1 MVPWHRGGHA
11 CPSALHT
18 FFFFWV
24 IFCELLKPCE
34 SARSHAHV
42 TPHSHGGGGRRR
54 PRHLPT
60 HRHSRVI
67 QRLLC
72 RFFSHGG
79 SHAHVREIGAHS
91 STPTPGGGS
100 KSPISRWVIRVFG
113 LVGSPPARRRGGGIF
128 QPFLVVFGSAP
139 LRHPMAGGRHFSAGF
154 GCFWFRPTPPTIGGG
169 VTFFSR
175 FWMFLVPPHSANH
188 WRGGG

>member
-1 MVPWHRGGHA
+1 MAPGGGNA
-11 CPSALHT
+11 CPSTHHT
-18 FFFFWV
+18 LFVLFWV

-72 RFFSHGG
+72 RFFFHGG

-91 STPTPGGGS
+91 STP
-100 KSPISRWVIRVFG
+100 
-113 LVGSPPARRRGGGIF
+113 RRGGLKIPNFKVG
-128 QPFLVVFGSAP
+128 
-139 LRHPMAGGRHFSAGF
+139 HPGFWACGLPTRTPAGGGHFSAVF
-154 GCFWFRPTPPTIGGG
+154 GGFWFRPTPPSNGGG
-169 VTFFSR
+169 ATFFSR

-188 WRGGG
+188 WRGGAENHHFHTLWTFWDHGLPICSCL